1 MAANQ
6 YQYELTYV
14 ISGVVQQNQVDD
26 IVRKVNHLVEDND
39 GDVLEVDEWGNQR
52 LAYEIDRKRSGYYVN
67 MFFKAP
73 GELIPRIERELQ
85 INDDVL
91 RYLTLRMDAKMK
103 RHYEKQQKR
112 RARAEEASD
121 AEEGD
126 EGEEESDENDSRDED
141 VNYEHIEY
149 VDYKEAEDLEQYIN
163 NQGKILPR
171 RVTNVP
177 ARVQR
182 QITTAI
188 KRARHLAL
196 LPYVQ
201 ESIR

>member
-1 MAANQ
+1 MANT

-26 IVRKVNHLVEDND
+26 IVRKVNHLIEDNE
-39 GDVLEVDEWGNQR
+39 GDVIEVDEWGNQR

-67 MFFKAP
+67 MYFKAP
-73 GELIPRIERELQ
+73 GTLIERIERELE

-103 RHYEKQQKR
+103 RHQKKQQR
-112 RARAEEASD
+112 LRAQAEEAS
-121 AEEGD
+121 ENGED
-126 EGEEESDENDSRDED
+126 EDEEESSSSRDD
-141 VNYEHIEY
+141 RVNYEHIEY
-149 VDYKEAEDLEQYIN
+149 VDYKDAEDLEQYIN

-171 RVTNVP
+171 RVTDVP